1 MTGHA
6 KTTKAH
12 ISIRTQFA
20 GRYAAQL
27 VSHWK
32 HHNPELDVAGTVT
45 TMRFGS
51 TTYVVEPDA
60 DALSVQIET
69 ADAAA
74 LEQAQRAIEEHI
86 DRFGF
91 REKQVFDW
99 SWRSPT
105 S

>member
-32 HHNPELDVAGTVT
+32 HHNPELDVA
-45 TMRFGS
+45 
-51 TTYVVEPDA
+51 
-60 DALSVQIET
+60 
-69 ADAAA
+69 A